1 MLELEQ
7 RAHLEYWSTPVGMK
21 QELVALGIA
30 DGLGPSDAGA
40 DTDVSLTWFEMPNT
54 AEPSADGRGEF
65 FVEGSAIWDTL
76 RAAADAL
83 GYLRIGADTRRCI
96 DAMLLERVVVLW
108 HTHTATTDPSQ
119 EDIEEFPR
127 WLADY
132 GMVYHVPTDTTTVY
146 SKDGI
151 ISSITPPLSAL
162 VSGEDVPHGG

>member
-21 QELVALGIA
+21 QELVALGIVE
-30 DGLGPSDAGA
+30 PSGRE
-40 DTDVSLTWFEMPNT
+40 DTEGTVLWFEMPNT
-54 AEPSADGRGEF
+54 AGPSADGRGEF
-65 FVEGSAIWDTL
+65 FVDGTAIWDTL
-76 RAAADAL
+76 KAAADAL

-96 DAMLLERVVVLW
+96 DAMLIERVVVLW

-119 EDIEEFPR
+119 EDIDEFPR

>member
-7 RAHLEYWSTPVGMK
+7 RAHLEYWSTPVGME
-21 QELVALGIA
+21 QELVALGIEV
-30 DGLGPSDAGA
+30 GIEGAGEM
-40 DTDVSLTWFEMPNT
+40 LWFEMPNT
-54 AEPSADGRGEF
+54 ATPSADGRGEF
-65 FVEGSAIWDTL
+65 FVEGKAIWDTL

-96 DAMLLERVVVLW
+96 DAMLIERVVVLW

-119 EDIEEFPR
+119 EDIDEFPR

-151 ISSITPPLSAL
+151 ISSITASNLPL
-162 VSGEDVPHGG
+162 VSGQDVPHGG